1 MEFKFLMFAIMLA
14 IFPIPTE
21 ASSKTCPHWV
31 KLNKSPVCFGA
42 KGNQFGRFSYHRNI
56 FVSSF
61 MLLHRSGKV
70 SCNKRAYSY
79 WGCQPNHGALI
90 VLLTDQNNK
99 ILASEA
105 ETVDG
110 SGWYKLAGY
119 SSSSSVLVFCASKKP
134 QCVKICVPVVV
145 IATMGVKRER
155 MCTDSRLKP
164 AKPNACT
171 QENLQSDMQYC
182 SMHLNANWSQ

>member
-14 IFPIPTE
+14 ILAVPNE
-21 ASSKTCPHWV
+21 ASSKTCPRWV

-42 KGNQFGRFSYHRNI
+42 KGNQYGRFSYHRNI

-61 MLLHRSGKV
+61 MFVHRSGKV

-79 WGCQPNHGALI
+79 WGCQPNHWGLI

-99 ILASEA
+99 ILAPEA
-105 ETVDG
+105 KIVNS

-134 QCVKICVPVVV
+134 QCVF
-145 IATMGVKRER
+145 ANSEL
-155 MCTDSRLKP
+155 RLWHGEDLR
-164 AKPNACT
+164 ANDA
-171 QENLQSDMQYC
+171 SDNGGKTCADVYGQ
-182 SMHLNANWSQ
+182 LA